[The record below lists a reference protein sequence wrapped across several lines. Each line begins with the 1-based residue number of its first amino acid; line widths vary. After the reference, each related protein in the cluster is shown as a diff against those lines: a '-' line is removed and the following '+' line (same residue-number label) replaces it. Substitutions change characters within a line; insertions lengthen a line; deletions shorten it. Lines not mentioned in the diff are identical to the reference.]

1 MLRANSRRRA
11 AVAKPMRGARLEA
24 RISKDQKELFVRA
37 AELQG
42 RSLTDFVISS
52 ALAVAVETVRASESL
67 RLSEQDRRAFV
78 SALLSP
84 QAPTKALARAAK
96 SYRAKTG
103 L

>member
-1 MLRANSRRRA
+1 MFRSHNRRDDVKARRA
-11 AVAKPMRGARLEA
+11 ARFEA
-24 RISKDQKELFVRA
+24 RISRDQKELFVRA

-52 ALAVAVETVRASESL
+52 ALAAAVETVRSHESL
-67 RLSEQDRRAFV
+67 RLSEADRRTFV

-84 QAPTKALARAAK
+84 SAPTKALAQAAK
-96 SYRAKTG
+96 RYRAKTG